1 MNIIEKLRVM
11 LPHWIEHNRGHAEE
25 FSQWADQLDET
36 EGELAGQLHRAV
48 HSLEEAQR
56 ALVEALAMTGGAKS
70 EKEADGGSDH
80 EHHHHHH
87 H

>member
-11 LPHWIEHNRGHAEE
+11 LPHWIEHNRGHAGE
-25 FSQWADQLDET
+25 FAQWADQLDET
-36 EGELAGQLHRAV
+36 GGELADKLHRAV
-48 HSLEEAQR
+48 HSLEKAQD
-56 ALVEALAMTGGAKS
+56 ALEEALALVGGPRS
-70 EKEADGGSDH
+70 EQEDSGGDH

>member
-11 LPHWIEHNRGHAEE
+11 LPHWIEHNRGHAGE
-25 FSQWADQLDET
+25 FARWADQLDET
-36 EGELAGQLHRAV
+36 EGELAGRLHRAV

-56 ALVEALAMTGGAKS
+56 ALEEALVLVGGPGS
-70 EKEADGGSDH
+70 EQGNGGGDH
-80 EHHHHHH
+80 GHHHHHH